1 MQQVQKVR
9 HIARTVVSMCFF
21 CALILSNSLLLARSD
36 SEASTRALADTVGFA
51 HKARQMDSVM
61 VRIDRLYHDDLARTQ
76 QPAGTV
82 WRAAICPHDDYTYA
96 SWLYP
101 AVLRNIKAKT
111 VIIFGVA
118 HKAWRYNLENRLV
131 FDSFSSW
138 RGPYGKVTV
147 SPLREEIIKQL
158 PADMAI
164 VHDPMQSEE
173 YSVEAMIP
181 FLQYQNRD
189 VEIISILVPYMDFER
204 MQTISK
210 HLAKTLFAVMSQRN
224 LRWGEDV
231 AILISSDAVHY
242 GDEAWDGYNYAYYG
256 TGSKANALAEA
267 YDREIIS
274 TCFDSKLTEK
284 KVARFYAYTTKPDNF
299 KEYKWSWCGNYA
311 ISVGLLTSL
320 DLQKLEK
327 SAPLTGVPIAY
338 ATSIT
343 QPHLKVD
350 DLGMGQ
356 TAIATQRH
364 WVGYPAIGFR

>member
-1 MQQVQKVR
+1 MLQAEKMR
-9 HIARTVVSMCFF
+9 YIARTVVSMCLFF
-21 CALILSNSLLLARSD
+21 ALILSHSLLLARSD
-36 SEASTRALADTVGFA
+36 PEFSTRALADTVGFV
-51 HKARQMDSVM
+51 HKAWQMDSVM
-61 VRIDRLYHDDLARTQ
+61 VRIKRLYHDDLARTQ

-111 VIIFGVA
+111 VIIFGVS

-131 FDSFSSW
+131 FDSFSTW

-147 SPLREEIIKQL
+147 SPLRDEIIEQL

-204 MQTISK
+204 IQSISK
-210 HLAKTLFAVMSQRN
+210 HLAKALFAAMNQKN

-242 GDEAWDGYNYAYYG
+242 GDEEWGGYNYAYYG
-256 TGSKANALAEA
+256 TGSKANALAVA
-267 YDREIIS
+267 HDREIIS

-284 KVARFYAYTTKPDNF
+284 KVARFYGYTTRKDNF
-299 KEYKWSWCGNYA
+299 REYRWTWCGNYA
-311 ISVGLLTSL
+311 IPVGLLTAL
-320 DLQKLEK
+320 DLRELEK
-327 SAPLTGVPIAY
+327 SAPLKGVPIAY
-338 ATSIT
+338 ATSIS

-350 DLGMGQ
+350 DLTMGE

-364 WVGYPAIGFR
+364 WVGYAAVGFR